1 MPLEDDFP
9 QDPTKPSLQ
18 YALSTQQPLALPWN
32 NEAVPIG
39 TALKKMAI
47 KYSETPAPGSAKFE
61 LSKVLAFDKDSLNAT
76 PLLYCDLHAGTCSDA
91 SVAGSSSAHSDLATD
106 FTGSIGGSFIGGSA
120 RGTFSQNSSRDEGA
134 DKASVQTIFR
144 AGKVTLAHFP
154 RLSSDALR
162 ILRTAPDPSRTFSE
176 AFGDYFVGGYILG
189 GTNSTIVWGQ
199 GASERSASRLDAT
212 YEVHALFLSYEDEYH
227 SASEDSASVGQ
238 ASLTAFDSLENYQ
251 AAFEAHDYAG
261 FRRALQAS
269 SDNRSRGS
277 KIQGRARKKLRDLGL
292 GLTPPSDWFWNYYS
306 SRGMDFGS
314 TVAL

>member
-1 MPLEDDFP
+1 LP
-9 QDPTKPSLQ
+9 QLTQPSL
-18 YALSTQQPLALPWN
+18 
-32 NEAVPIG
+32 
-39 TALKKMAI
+39 
-47 KYSETPAPGSAKFE
+47 
-61 LSKVLAFDKDSLNAT
+61 
-76 PLLYCDLHAGTCSDA
+76 
-91 SVAGSSSAHSDLATD
+91 AHL
-106 FTGSIGGSFIGGSA
+106 
-120 RGTFSQNSSRDEGA
+120 QA

-227 SASEDSASVGQ
+227 SASEASASVGQ

-251 AAFEAHDYAG
+251 VAFEAHDYAG

-292 GLTPPSDWFWNYYS
+292 GLPPPSCAS
-306 SRGMDFGS
+306 SRAAMQEMRRDKCADLFKQGLVLELLLLPWHGLREYRS
-314 TVAL
+314 ALARG